1 MTPPSP
7 KQITLAAILAIAVF
21 GLSACGSVTTKSNT
35 PPGGNN
41 NPTAAHVGL
50 SASSLNFGSVTVNTT
65 KTMHLTLTNSTAS
78 GGPSVTISQVSASG
92 AGFSS
97 GATVPIELTA
107 GQSTDLT
114 VSFKPTTSGAAT
126 GTFTIDV
133 VGATDPAM
141 VPLQGNGTA
150 TAAAQL
156 SLSPST
162 LSFGSV
168 NVGST
173 KNLTGTL
180 TASNADVSVSSAA
193 WNGTGYSVTGITFP
207 TTVQSGTSVTFT
219 VTFAPQAAG
228 SVPGNISFVS
238 NATNSPANGTF
249 TGTGVQPAQQHM
261 VSLSWSASTSTVAG
275 YNVYRGGQSGGP
287 YSKINSTL
295 QPATSYTDGSVQS
308 GQTYFYV
315 ATAVDNTS
323 AESAFSGEVA
333 VVIPTP

>member
-7 KQITLAAILAIAVF
+7 KQITLAAILAIAVL
-21 GLSACGSVTTKSNT
+21 GLSACGSVATTSTT

-41 NPTAAHVGL
+41 NPTTAHVGL

-78 GGPSVTISQVSASG
+78 GGPSVTISQVTASG

-97 GATVPIELTA
+97 SNTVPIELTA

-150 TAAAQL
+150 TASAQL

-168 NVGST
+168 NVGSS

-180 TASNADVSVSSAA
+180 TASNADVSVSSAD

-207 TTVQSGTSVTFT
+207 TTVQSGKSVTFT

-228 SVPGNISFVS
+228 SAPGNISFVS
-238 NATNSPANGTF
+238 NATNSPATGTF
-249 TGTGVQPAQQHM
+249 TGSGVQPGQQHT
-261 VSLSWSASTSTVAG
+261 VSLSWNASTSTVAG

-287 YSKINSTL
+287 YSKINSAL
-295 QPATSYTDGSVQS
+295 QPATNYTDASVQS

-315 ATAVDNTS
+315 ATAVDNNS
-323 AESAFSGEVA
+323 GESAFSGEVA
-333 VVIPTP
+333 VVVPTP

>member
-1 MTPPSP
+1 MNPPNQ
-7 KQITLAAILAIAVF
+7 KQITLAAILAIAVLGF
-21 GLSACGSVTTKSNT
+21 SACNSVAKSNAT
-35 PPGGNN
+35 PGGSND
-41 NPTAAHVGL
+41 PIAAHVGL

-65 KTMHLTLTNSTAS
+65 KTMHLTLTNSTPS
-78 GGPSVTISQVSASG
+78 GGPSVTISQATAG
-92 AGFSS
+92 GTGFSS
-97 GATVPIELTA
+97 SNTVPIELAA
-107 GQSTDLT
+107 GQSVDLA

-133 VGATDPAM
+133 LGATDPAM
-141 VPLQGNGTA
+141 VPLQGSGTT
-150 TAAAQL
+150 TASAQL

-162 LSFGSV
+162 LAFGSV

-173 KNLTGTL
+173 KNLTGTI
-180 TASNADVSVSSAA
+180 TASNADVVVSSAA

-207 TTVQSGTSVTFT
+207 TTVQSGKSASFT

-228 SVPGNISFVS
+228 SAPGNISFVS
-238 NATNSPANGTF
+238 DATNSPAAGTF
-249 TGTGVQPAQQHM
+249 TGTGVAVGQQHT

-287 YSKINSTL
+287 YSKINSAL
-295 QPATSYTDGSVQS
+295 QPATNYTDGSVQS

-315 ATAVDNTS
+315 ATAVDGNS

-333 VVIPTP
+333 VVVPTP